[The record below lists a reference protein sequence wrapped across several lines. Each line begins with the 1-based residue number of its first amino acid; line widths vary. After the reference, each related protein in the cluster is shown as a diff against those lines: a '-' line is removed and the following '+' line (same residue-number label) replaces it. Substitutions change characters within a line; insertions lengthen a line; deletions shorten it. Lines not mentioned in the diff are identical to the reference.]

1 MPRHRIHLLLS
12 VAFGLT
18 VAGCG
23 GGTTDPA
30 TGTLALAVSGLP
42 AGVAADI
49 DVSGPNGYHRQVGAA
64 ETLAGLAL
72 GTYTLVAAGVSADG
86 TGYAASPPSQ
96 SVTVSDGDAAGAAV
110 AYTPLIPGT
119 GSLAV
124 AVDGLPGG
132 TDAAVTVSGP
142 GGYIASGRGHG
153 DADRSFGGPI
163 HAHRA
168 AGDRRDRSVLACS
181 HEPDRHGR
189 RRRSR
194 PPRR

>member
-12 VAFGLT
+12 LAFGLT

-30 TGTLALAVSGLP
+30 TGSLALEVSGLP

-64 ETLAGLAL
+64 ETLGGLTL
-72 GTYTLVAAGVSADG
+72 GTYTLVAADVSADG

-124 AVDGLPGG
+124 AVNGLPGRHRRRG
-132 TDAAVTVSGP
+132 HGVRP
-142 GGYIASGRGHG
+142 RRLLASGRSNG
-153 DADRSFGGPI
+153 DADRSFGGTI

-168 AGDRRDRSVLACS
+168 AGDRRFRSIHARS
-181 HEPDRHGR
+181 HQSDR
-189 RRRSR
+189 RRSPWRSR